1 MMDKNLQAD
10 SPLILHIAR
19 RLSVFSEVRRTAY
32 LLLNDEPPDSP
43 QSVVDALDSSRSSP
57 PGEWL
62 LAAVTA
68 PHMPFD
74 ERQRR
79 EACGFLIG
87 MLDSDAKPDSSLL
100 HALWV
105 FAFFPFVSPIAPIIE
120 QSRINWLR
128 GFAARSLGRMACV
141 ELINALARALWD
153 APGTAR
159 TLGCNSVRRGAAES
173 LVCVLP
179 LLHEGHRPLLDP
191 ETVPHL
197 ARALGSTD
205 EPLALA
211 ILEAFRALA
220 GGEAVERV
228 RFAAERGCSWKV
240 RAAAASLLPILEDRR
255 RTELASCTLLRSAES
270 GDLLRPAVDDPARW
284 LRPADRAA

>member
-1 MMDKNLQAD
+1 MDKNLAAD
-10 SPLILHIAR
+10 STVILHLAR

-43 QSVVDALDSSRSSP
+43 QAIVDALDLSRSAP
-57 PGEWL
+57 QGNRL
-62 LAAVTA
+62 LAAVIA
-68 PHMPFD
+68 PHLPFD

-79 EACGFLIG
+79 DACGFLIG
-87 MLDSDAKPDSSLL
+87 ILDSEAKPDSSLL

-128 GFAARSLGRMACV
+128 GFAARSLGRMECV
-141 ELINALARALWD
+141 ESINALARALWD
-153 APGTAR
+153 APGAAR
-159 TLGCNSVRRGAAES
+159 TLGRDSVRRAAAES
-173 LVCVLP
+173 LVSVLP
-179 LLHEGHRPLLDP
+179 LMDESHRPLLDP

-205 EPLALA
+205 VPLALA
-211 ILEAFRALA
+211 ILEAFRTLA

-240 RAAAASLLPILEDRR
+240 RAAAAGLLPILEERR
-255 RTELASCTLLRSAES
+255 STELASCTLLRSAES
-270 GDLLRPAVDDPARW
+270 GDLLRPAVDDPTRW